1 MVISVELSLVALLSL
16 VAYRRRRDRFW
27 ALLVML
33 CVGGLILLL
42 LTGRLAT
49 RPTFGLAEA
58 AGVLLT
64 AVIAAE
70 AFGLPTPIA
79 RRVGVGL
86 RSKEWEFDRTLA
98 HLLRQLN
105 GEIERAQAASQVEPG
120 LAWRERLRHAGQRE
134 LARLRRLRAPDDNWA
149 DLAKLY
155 ARIYEDLIDIYGGE
169 RGDTMEAEI
178 AERSS
183 LAAAERARLRAQY
196 KAEIE
201 RLGAGRVARLVRGRR

>member
-1 MVISVELSLVALLSL
+1 MVTSVELSLVALLSF
-16 VAYRRRRDRFW
+16 VAYRRRRDRLW

-33 CVGGLILLL
+33 CAGGLILLL

-105 GEIERAQAASQVEPG
+105 GEIERAQAASQIEPG
-120 LAWRERLRHAGQRE
+120 LAWRERLRHAGQRG
-134 LARLRRLRAPDDNWA
+134 LARLIRLRAPDDNWA

-155 ARIYEDLIDIYGGE
+155 ARIYEDLIDVYVGE